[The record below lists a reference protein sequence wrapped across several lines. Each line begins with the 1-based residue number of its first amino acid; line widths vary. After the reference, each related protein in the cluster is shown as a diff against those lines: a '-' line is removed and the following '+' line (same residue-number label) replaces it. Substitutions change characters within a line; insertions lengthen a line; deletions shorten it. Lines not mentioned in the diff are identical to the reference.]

1 MSVTES
7 INQNVF
13 KLIKK
18 VLKSRLRSPLK
29 CCFEIEGFINGSWLK
44 LNTFGLKFIVLK
56 LRILR
61 TVFGFNLDLYLR
73 PFKIYQ

>member
-1 MSVTES
+1 MSVTGS

-18 VLKSRLRSPLK
+18 VLKSRLRSP
-29 CCFEIEGFINGSWLK
+29 FEIEGFINGSWLK